1 MKPLRISVWTSL
13 CFSILLLFP
22 AIWLHRRYNY
32 DPTAVVKQVVK
43 SLARLEHSYRP
54 LPQRSRGPQ
63 VIVGFGA
70 CVDLRVRAIPLL
82 QLLGFEPPKLSVE
95 QLRTY
100 DHSGV
105 LNTEDDISLS
115 FSSGFVS
122 GAAVERPVLNKT
134 LFRRMVQVAAN
145 LIPPELQT
153 RFVSTLVSGVN
164 MLRLEG
170 DEDVNNTAPL
180 AWWSLGGSAPMMAVR
195 LAAEGAEVSLAARLS
210 DRERGHL
217 PHCIKTLIAPP
228 QFGLPAVPEEDI
240 HLILEYESGE
250 RWGDL
255 VAPRANRYILVHDEE
270 LPRLSGLWP
279 GVLDTWQR
287 VKSAFDSTSASS
299 DDKSPIGTTHLST
312 LPIPD
317 LVVIGGLQS
326 MDRWPFPDQP
336 DIRSDRLTELKNFLA
351 LLSPETPVHF
361 EMASYVNRQFA
372 NEMLRKIMPFVDS
385 LGMNEQE
392 LPNLASLLSDGPV
405 SSISS
410 AYPRAAHMLDSMR
423 TVWALMNDP
432 QLPRVASASGPGWRR
447 LSRIHLHTLG
457 YQMIMVR
464 RHVHGGQVARRDLD
478 AALNAG
484 SLPARRSDVGLLWPF
499 TRAAAAK
506 ASLIAHRHTC
516 AASAID
522 PVKTRLLM
530 DDSFAVTADANRWR
544 SALRGSSVQ
553 DPIPRIHFNASSPVT
568 CWTEPEPSL
577 EHLEDFRRSTDHS
590 DNGRKFNTH
599 VEICVAPVP
608 VCIKVRQTVAA
619 GDNISAG
626 ALRAQITAR
635 NPSSR

>member
-299 DDKSPIGTTHLST
+299 DDKSPIGTTHPST

-336 DIRSDRLTELKNFLA
+336 GNFEVVWCLKPWLAYIAHIRSDRLTELKNFLA

-506 ASLIAHRHTC
+506 
-516 AASAID
+516 
-522 PVKTRLLM
+522 V
-530 DDSFAVTADANRWR
+530 
-544 SALRGSSVQ
+544 
-553 DPIPRIHFNASSPVT
+553 SP
-568 CWTEPEPSL
+568 
-577 EHLEDFRRSTDHS
+577 HL
-590 DNGRKFNTH
+590 
-599 VEICVAPVP
+599 
-608 VCIKVRQTVAA
+608 
-619 GDNISAG
+619 
-626 ALRAQITAR
+626 
-635 NPSSR
+635 